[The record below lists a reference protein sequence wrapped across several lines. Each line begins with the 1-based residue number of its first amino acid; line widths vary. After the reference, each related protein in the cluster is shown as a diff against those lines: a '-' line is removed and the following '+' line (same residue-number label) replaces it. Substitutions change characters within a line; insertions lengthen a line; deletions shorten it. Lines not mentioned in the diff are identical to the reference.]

1 MKVYS
6 VGRIIL
12 KMACMD
18 CDLAVQMRQLGGNR
32 ENFIHSL
39 EPRSFILAPSKS
51 AIFDFFHQYFIV
63 F

>member
-6 VGRIIL
+6 VVRIIL
-12 KMACMD
+12 KMTCMD
-18 CDLAVQMRQLGGNR
+18 CDLAVQMR
-32 ENFIHSL
+32 
-39 EPRSFILAPSKS
+39 EPRSLILAPSKS